1 MCLRIVVFSFELCSG
16 VCVLWMVVIFVK
28 WVLGQG
34 VCGRL
39 SFLFRLEDGGLG
51 VAVYISS

>member
-16 VCVLWMVVIFVK
+16 VCVLLMVVIFVK

-34 VCGRL
+34 VCGWMC
-39 SFLFRLEDGGLG
+39 FLFRLDGGGLS
-51 VAVYISS
+51 VAVYVSS

>member
-1 MCLRIVVFSFELCSG
+1 MCLRMVVFSFELCSG

-39 SFLFRLEDGGLG
+39 SFLFRLDGGGLS
-51 VAVYISS
+51 VAVYVSS

>member
-1 MCLRIVVFSFELCSG
+1 M
-16 VCVLWMVVIFVK
+16 IFVK
-28 WVLGQG
+28 WVMGSC